1 MTRTLI
7 ASAFLAFASAASA
20 SNPIVITGDN
30 PPIATI
36 SYNDLDLHS
45 LKARTRLEGRIRT
58 AAARIC
64 VTGAADP
71 APMLP
76 MTTDRQCYQTAV
88 ASGLSQLRQIASE

>member
-1 MTRTLI
+1 MNRTLI
-7 ASAFLAFASAASA
+7 ASALLMVASAASA

-30 PPIATI
+30 PPTATI
-36 SYNDLDLHS
+36 SYDDLDLHS
-45 LKARTRLEGRIRT
+45 LKARASLQRRIRT

-76 MTTDRQCYQTAV
+76 MTTDQQCYQTAV
-88 ASGLSQLRQIASE
+88 ASGLSQLNQIAGE